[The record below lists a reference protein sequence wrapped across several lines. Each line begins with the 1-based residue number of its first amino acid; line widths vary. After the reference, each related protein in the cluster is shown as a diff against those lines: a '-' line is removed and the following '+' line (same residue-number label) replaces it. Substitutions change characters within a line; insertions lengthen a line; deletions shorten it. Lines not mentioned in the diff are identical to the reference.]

1 MTSFGNRV
9 STDVIK
15 LNKVVC
21 VVLGCTLSSLGLACL
36 EQEGN
41 LDTETQIHR
50 LEHHVKMEA
59 ETGVMYL
66 RSLKVCQELLA
77 TT

>member
-1 MTSFGNRV
+1 M
-9 STDVIK
+9 
-15 LNKVVC
+15 C

-41 LDTETQIHR
+41 LDTDTQVHR
-50 LEHHVKMEA
+50 LEHHVEIEA
-59 ETGVMYL
+59 ETGVMHL
-66 RSLKVCQELLA
+66 QALKVSQELLA